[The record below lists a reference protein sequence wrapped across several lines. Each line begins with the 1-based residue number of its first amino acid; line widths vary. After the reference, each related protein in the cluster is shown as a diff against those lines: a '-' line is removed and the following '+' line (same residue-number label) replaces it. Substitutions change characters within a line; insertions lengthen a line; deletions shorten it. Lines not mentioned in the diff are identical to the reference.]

1 LKRAFQLFLISF
13 LILISFST
21 PLLSGKSKPTIEM
34 YFFYSKECPEC
45 QLIMKE
51 LFPSL
56 ESEYSL
62 NIKRF
67 EINDPSNY
75 EKLLILEEKY
85 KDEDNEI
92 PVIVIG
98 NYLISGEKEIK
109 SQLERIIK
117 EYENRGGISFVPIEK
132 RKVLTEK
139 VSDNNIYIAYFWKK
153 GCIKCDRTFYDLKNL
168 KRKYPNLVVR
178 EFNIEDEDAKLLYE
192 ALGEYYGI
200 EETRR
205 LITPGI
211 FIGEDFLLYDSIK
224 RRTIEEKIRKYLE
237 SGTKK
242 PWEISPLLKKEAR
255 DRIIERF
262 KSFGLYGIA
271 MAGAIDGLNPC
282 AMAILA
288 FFISYLSFIG
298 KRSREILM
306 AGVSYS
312 FANFLAYLLI
322 GLGLLKFLETLAFI
336 PLIINI
342 LIIAMAAF
350 VIVLGFL
357 SLYDYYLYKKGST
370 REIKLQLPERLK
382 QTIHKTIRERTK
394 TKHIVMASF
403 TIGFL
408 IAFQAFFCTGQV
420 YLPTILFVSKISQ
433 YKYSAIGY
441 LIFYNL
447 FFIIP
452 LIIIFLLAYF
462 GVRSENLSGW
472 AEKRVGMVKIMT
484 SLLFFTLGGVLIVF
498 IFYQI

>member
-1 LKRAFQLFLISF
+1 MKRAFQLFLISF

-242 PWEISPLLKKEAR
+242 PWEISPLLKK
-255 DRIIERF
+255 
-262 KSFGLYGIA
+262 
-271 MAGAIDGLNPC
+271 
-282 AMAILA
+282 
-288 FFISYLSFIG
+288 
-298 KRSREILM
+298 
-306 AGVSYS
+306 
-312 FANFLAYLLI
+312 
-322 GLGLLKFLETLAFI
+322 
-336 PLIINI
+336 
-342 LIIAMAAF
+342 
-350 VIVLGFL
+350 
-357 SLYDYYLYKKGST
+357 
-370 REIKLQLPERLK
+370 
-382 QTIHKTIRERTK
+382 
-394 TKHIVMASF
+394 
-403 TIGFL
+403 
-408 IAFQAFFCTGQV
+408 
-420 YLPTILFVSKISQ
+420 
-433 YKYSAIGY
+433 
-441 LIFYNL
+441 
-447 FFIIP
+447 
-452 LIIIFLLAYF
+452 
-462 GVRSENLSGW
+462 
-472 AEKRVGMVKIMT
+472 
-484 SLLFFTLGGVLIVF
+484 
-498 IFYQI
+498 

>member
-1 LKRAFQLFLISF
+1 MKRAAVLFLILL
-13 LILISFST
+13 LILIFS
-21 PLLSGKSKPTIEM
+21 LNSVVSGKSRSKIEM
-34 YFFYSKECPEC
+34 YLFYSEDCPEC

-51 LFPSL
+51 FFPSL
-56 ESEYSL
+56 ESKYNL

-75 EKLLILEEKY
+75 DKLIILEERY
-85 KDEDNEI
+85 KDEDNDI
-92 PVIVIG
+92 PIIVIG
-98 NYLISGEKEIK
+98 DYLFSGEKEIK
-109 SQLERIIK
+109 YHLERIIK
-117 EYENRGGISFVPIEK
+117 EYEKRGGVDLVPIEK
-132 RKVLTEK
+132 RKVLAEK
-139 VSDNNIYIAYFWKK
+139 VSENKIYIAYFWQK
-153 GCIKCDRTFYDLKNL
+153 GCIKCDRTFYDLENL
-168 KRKYPNLVVR
+168 KRKYSTLVVK
-178 EFNIEDEDAKLLYE
+178 EFNIENEDAKLLYE

-205 LITPGI
+205 LVTPGI
-211 FIGEDFLLYDSIK
+211 FIGEDFLIYDNVK

-255 DRIIERF
+255 DRMIKRF
-262 KSFGLYGIA
+262 ESFGLYGIA
-271 MAGAIDGLNPC
+271 LAGVIDGLNPC
-282 AMAILA
+282 AMATLA

-306 AGVSYS
+306 AGISYS
-312 FANFLAYLLI
+312 FANFMAYLLI
-322 GLGLLKFLETLAFI
+322 GLGLLKFIETIAFI
-336 PLIINI
+336 PLIVNI

-357 SLYDYYLYKKGST
+357 SLYDYYLYRKGST
-370 REIKLQLPERLK
+370 RDIKLQLPKRLK
-382 QTIHKTIRERTK
+382 QTIHKTIREKTK
-394 TKHIVMASF
+394 TKHIVIASF

-408 IAFQAFFCTGQV
+408 IAFQEFFCTGQV

-433 YKYSAIGY
+433 YRFSALGY

-462 GVRSENLSGW
+462 GVRSENLSRW
-472 AEKRVGMVKIMT
+472 TEKRVGMVKIMT
-484 SLLFFTLGGVLIVF
+484 SFLFFTLGGVLIIF

>member
-1 LKRAFQLFLISF
+1 LKRAFQLFLISL
-13 LILISFST
+13 LILIFFST

-51 LFPSL
+51 VFPSL

-117 EYENRGGISFVPIEK
+117 EYENKGGISFVPIEK
-132 RKVLTEK
+132 REPPQKLMGKKVYLAFF
-139 VSDNNIYIAYFWKK
+139 SKK
-153 GCIKCDRTFYDLKNL
+153 GCVECDRTFYDLEIL
-168 KRKYPNLVVR
+168 KEKYPSLVVK
-178 EFNIEDEDAKLLYE
+178 EFNIGDEDAKLLYE
-192 ALGEYYGI
+192 ALGEYYKI
-200 EETRR
+200 EERKR
-205 LITPGI
+205 LATPAI
-211 FIGEDFLLYDSIK
+211 FIGDDFLLYDSIK

-282 AMAILA
+282 AMATLA

-306 AGVSYS
+306 VGMSYS

-322 GLGLLKFLETLAFI
+322 GLGLLKFIETLTFL
-336 PLIINI
+336 PLFVNLLVISMALLVI
-342 LIIAMAAF
+342 L
-350 VIVLGFL
+350 LGFL
-357 SLYDYYLYKKGST
+357 SLYDYYLYKKGDT
-370 REIKLQLPERLK
+370 KEIKLQLPKKLK
-382 QTIHKTIRERTK
+382 QKIHETIREKTK
-394 TKHIVMASF
+394 TKHLVFASF
-403 TIGFL
+403 AIGFL
-408 IAFQAFFCTGQV
+408 IAFQELFCTGQV

-433 YKYSAIGY
+433 YRYSAIGY
-441 LIFYNL
+441 LILYNL

-452 LIIIFLLAYF
+452 LLIIFILAYF
-462 GVRSENLSGW
+462 GVRSENLSKW